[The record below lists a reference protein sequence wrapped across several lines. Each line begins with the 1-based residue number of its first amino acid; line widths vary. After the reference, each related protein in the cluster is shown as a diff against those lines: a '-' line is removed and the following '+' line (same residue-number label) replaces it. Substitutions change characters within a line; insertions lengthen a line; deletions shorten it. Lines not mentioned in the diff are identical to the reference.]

1 MGDWGKHF
9 LMRLSG
15 LNRDFVCGRAQES
28 LRPQGGRTEVAA
40 LGLRC
45 AGGKYCMCMFSL
57 VAILLVTGRGKHQTG
72 P

>member
-15 LNRDFVCGRAQES
+15 LNRDFVCGRSQES

-40 LGLRC
+40 LGLM
-45 AGGKYCMCMFSL
+45 K
-57 VAILLVTGRGKHQTG
+57 LLLENRESENY
-72 P
+72 PDLLED